1 MELLESQ
8 DPEKRRLIEASDRHK
23 RALEKDFMG
32 LSGDTQ
38 KLLTNALIIGGVLAV
53 SYFVVRQFS
62 APSKPKKHKKARKVT
77 LVQPSV
83 SHSQDDEDDDDSH
96 SPSLLAD
103 IGTKIANQATVVLVD
118 IARQKLMEY
127 LESRKKEE

>member
-8 DPEKRRLIEASDRHK
+8 DPEKKRLVEASDRHK
-23 RALEKDFMG
+23 KALEKDFLG
-32 LSGDTQ
+32 LSEDSQ
-38 KLLTNALIIGGVLAV
+38 KMVKNALIIGGVLAL
-53 SYFVVRQFS
+53 SYIVVRQFS
-62 APSKPKKHKKARKVT
+62 SSSKPKKHKKARKVT

-83 SHSQDDEDDDDSH
+83 SNHADDAEEEES

-103 IGTKIANQATVVLVD
+103 IGSKMANQATVILID

-127 LESRKKEE
+127 LDSRKKEE